1 MDEADLHALVDGE
14 LAPQRRREVE
24 DYLLQHKEDAAL
36 VENWRRQNA
45 TLRAAFEP
53 VAREIPPLSLRNAAA
68 RNAAAARPLIE
79 TGAIHWGRPSGSF
92 RPPRRLEE
100 AREDRRRRSLIAG
113 AAVLLAVATLA
124 GAGVFAL
131 PRILSFRE
139 PSHVSALAQGY
150 VERADIAYSTFAR
163 ELRAVEYDGA
173 HKSELLAALLARTG
187 FAYAPDLSGVGLRFL
202 GGRLTPGLL
211 RPAGLLIYE
220 TAEGERV
227 ALYFERA
234 EPEPAALAAP
244 RPDQGL
250 TAIEWRGAGMAF
262 VLIGPLPAEKMQAG
276 AERAAFE
283 IVTLVG
289 RGAAQGP

>member
-45 TLRAAFEP
+45 ALRAAFEP

-68 RNAAAARPLIE
+68 RNAAATPPLIE
-79 TGAIHWGRPSGSF
+79 TGAIHWGRPGGSF
-92 RPPRRLEE
+92 RPGRRTDE
-100 AREDRRRRSLIAG
+100 ARDDRRQRSLIAG
-113 AAVLLAVATLA
+113 SVLLLTIATLA
-124 GAGVFAL
+124 GAGVFVL
-131 PRILSFRE
+131 PRLLSSRA
-139 PSHVSALAQGY
+139 PQSAWTQGY
-150 VERADIAYSTFAR
+150 VERASIAYSTFAR
-163 ELRAVEYDGA
+163 ELHPVEFEA
-173 HKSELLAALLARTG
+173 ARKPELLTALLARTG
-187 FAYAPDLSGVGLRFL
+187 FAYAPDLSSIGLRFL

-220 TAEGERV
+220 TSGSDRV

-234 EPEPAALAAP
+234 EAEATALAAP
-244 RPDQGL
+244 RLDQSL

-283 IVTLVG
+283 IITPGG
-289 RGAAQGP
+289 RGAAQSP

>member
-14 LAPQRRREVE
+14 LGPQRRREVE
-24 DYLLQHKEDAAL
+24 DYLLQHKENAAL

-45 TLRAAFEP
+45 ALRAAFEP

-68 RNAAAARPLIE
+68 RNSAAGPPPIE
-79 TGAIHWGRPSGSF
+79 SGAIHWGRPGGSF
-92 RPPRRLEE
+92 RLLRRAEE
-100 AREDRRRRSLIAG
+100 ARAGRRRRPYIVG
-113 AAVLLAVATLA
+113 AAILLVTATLA
-124 GAGVFAL
+124 GAGVFVL
-131 PRILSFRE
+131 PRLAAFRGA
-139 PSHVSALAQGY
+139 SHSSTLTQSY
-150 VERADIAYSTFAR
+150 VERADIAYATFAR
-163 ELRAVEYDGA
+163 ELRPVEFDGA

-187 FAYAPDLSGVGLRFL
+187 FAYAPELSSVGLRFL

-220 TAEGERV
+220 TAAGERV

-234 EPEPAALAAP
+234 EVEPGALAAP
-244 RPDQGL
+244 RPAQGL

-262 VLIGPLPAEKMQAG
+262 VLIGPLSAEKMQAG

-283 IVTLVG
+283 IVPPIG
-289 RGAAQGP
+289 GGAAQGP